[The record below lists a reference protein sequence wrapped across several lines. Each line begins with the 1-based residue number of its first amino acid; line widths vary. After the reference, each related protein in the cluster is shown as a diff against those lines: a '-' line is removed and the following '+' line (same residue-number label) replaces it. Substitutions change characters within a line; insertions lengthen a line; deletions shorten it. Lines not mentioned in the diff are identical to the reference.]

1 MTGRAVR
8 VAGLLLAAIA
18 PGTVAPDAGAQADEK
33 MAMTRV
39 RLTTEAGLADGCTRL
54 GVVRDD
60 SIADLRR
67 KVVKLGGNTAVLS
80 FGGSENLAVIFGE
93 VFRCVDPP
101 AAASPGTASPGMAPS
116 RLPLPPPPPA
126 PGPPR

>member
-1 MTGRAVR
+1 MTRWAR
-8 VAGLLLAAIA
+8 RLTGLLVVALVSGALPVTPGAETAQERAALA
-18 PGTVAPDAGAQADEK
+18 
-33 MAMTRV
+33 RV

-54 GVVRDD
+54 GAVRDD

-80 FGGSENLAVIFGE
+80 FGGSENLAVIFGD
-93 VFRCVDPP
+93 VFRCGDPGSP
-101 AAASPGTASPGMAPS
+101 ATTAPGTAPA
-116 RLPLPPPPPA
+116 RLPLPAPPPP